1 MGPQARA
8 VCPPSAARAG
18 SASCDAPDADPVGSS
33 SHSAGARR
41 APISPPGR
49 PAHSAGTRAMI
60 GAAIL
65 RHRELIVRARQLRGQ
80 PAELVRGQRGR
91 RRALPQLARGGG
103 QQVLLLARALRPGQ
117 RAQRLG
123 PPRTSGC
130 KMGKPSH
137 HRIPSEV
144 SPRRL
149 PDQAEGEPGG
159 LIETMH
165 AGAELRL
172 SRSSR
177 NHIGSVDSHALRM
190 PARRAECSRM
200 ANASSPF
207 HARPEHQFQAYPGLD
222 NSPTGTE
229 TTVR

>member
-33 SHSAGARR
+33 PHSAGARR

-65 RHRELIVRARQLRGQ
+65 RHRELIVRALQLRGQ

-103 QQVLLLARALRPGQ
+103 QQVLLPARALRPGQ
-117 RAQRLG
+117 RVQG
-123 PPRTSGC
+123 WVPRELLDAGWGNQAIIEFHRKYPLEGC
-130 KMGKPSH
+130 RTKPRESL
-137 HRIPSEV
+137 V
-144 SPRRL
+144 
-149 PDQAEGEPGG
+149 G
-159 LIETMH
+159 
-165 AGAELRL
+165 L
-172 SRSSR
+172 SRRCMRAR
-177 NHIGSVDSHALRM
+177 NSVFRAL
-190 PARRAECSRM
+190 P
-200 ANASSPF
+200 
-207 HARPEHQFQAYPGLD
+207 
-222 NSPTGTE
+222 E
-229 TTVR
+229 TTSDR